1 LGHTRRNDI
10 AVDWNF
16 ATLWESVADALP
28 QRVAIAQGDR
38 TRTWRELDER
48 AARLAA
54 GLVAAG
60 LEPGAKV
67 ASYLYNGNE
76 YLEGLYATFKMRG
89 TAVNVN
95 YRYLEDELV
104 YLLDN
109 SDAEALFFHSSLG
122 DRVVK
127 VRDRAPLVKLWIE
140 VDDGGEHQDFA
151 VRFEDLIAAHEPM
164 PRVERSGD
172 DMYFLYTGG
181 TTGMPKGVMWRF
193 DDLWGVLADA
203 TYTLVGETTPS
214 RPEDVGPLAAK
225 IVESRDTAHL
235 PASPLMHG
243 TGAFTTFQ
251 SIWAGGRIIT
261 LVGRHFDAH
270 ELWRTVQREHITQM
284 AIVGDAF
291 AKPMLKA
298 IEEAEARGDPY
309 DLSSLQLLI
318 SSGVMFSA
326 EIKHALMARGN
337 FLCFDSL
344 GSSEGV
350 GFANSISAPGA
361 ETATAKFS
369 IGPHARVLKDNGE
382 EVVPGSGEVGLLAV
396 GGNIPVGYYKDE
408 AKNAATFQMINGK
421 RWSVPGDFAR
431 VEVDGTIVLLGRG
444 SVVINS
450 GGEKIYP
457 EEVEE
462 AIKRHPAV
470 ADCLVVGVPDDRFGE
485 AVTAVI
491 SFGPGHEATP
501 GDIADSLDGLSRFK
515 HPRHYVVVPD
525 VLRAPN
531 GKADYK
537 WAKQTAVAGV
547 TT

>member
-1 LGHTRRNDI
+1 M
-10 AVDWNF
+10 DWNF
-16 ATLWESVADALP
+16 ATLWESVTEALP
-28 QRVAIAQGDR
+28 ERVAIAQGER
-38 TRTWRELDER
+38 RRTWREFDDR

-89 TAVNVN
+89 VAVNVN

-122 DRVVK
+122 DRVAK
-127 VRDRAPLVKLWIE
+127 IRDRAPLVRLWIE

-151 VRFEDLIAAHEPM
+151 VRFEDLIAENEPM
-164 PRVERSGD
+164 PRIERSGE

-193 DDLWGVLADA
+193 DDLWGVLSGA
-203 TYTLVGETTPS
+203 TYALVGEGAPEHPS
-214 RPEDVGPLAAK
+214 EVGPLARK
-225 IVESRDTAHL
+225 ILEGRDTAHL

-261 LVGRHFDAH
+261 LEGRHFDAH
-270 ELWRTVQREHITQM
+270 EMWRVVAREQVTQM

-298 IEEAEARGDPY
+298 LEEAEADGTPY
-309 DLSSLQLLI
+309 DISSLGLMI
-318 SSGVMFSA
+318 SSGVMWSA
-326 EIKHALMARGN
+326 EVKQGLMARGN
-337 FLCFDSL
+337 FIAFDSL

-350 GFANSISAPGA
+350 GFANSITAPGA
-361 ETATAKFS
+361 EAKTAKFS
-369 IGPHARVLKDNGE
+369 IGPETKVFKENGE
-382 EVVPGSGEVGLLAV
+382 EVVPGSGDVGLLAV
-396 GGNIPVGYYKDE
+396 GGNIPVGYYKDD
-408 AKNAATFQMINGK
+408 AKSAATFQTINGS
-421 RWSVPGDFAR
+421 RWSVPGDFAS
-431 VEVDGTIVLLGRG
+431 VEADGTIVLLGRG

-470 ADCLVVGVPDDRFGE
+470 ADCLVVGVADDRFGE
-485 AVTAVI
+485 AVTAVV
-491 SFGPGHEATP
+491 SLAPGTEAT
-501 GDIADSLDGLSRFK
+501 GEEIGGALEGLSRFK
-515 HPRHYVVVPD
+515 HPRNYVIVPE

-537 WAKQTAVAGV
+537 WAKAVAADGV
-547 TT
+547 G

>member
-1 LGHTRRNDI
+1 M
-10 AVDWNF
+10 DWNF
-16 ATLWESVADALP
+16 ATLWESVRDSLP
-28 QRVAIAQGDR
+28 ERVAIVQGDR
-38 TRTWRELDER
+38 RRTWSEFDDR

-54 GLVAAG
+54 ALCAAG
-60 LEPGAKV
+60 LEPNAKV

-89 TAVNVN
+89 VAVNVN

-122 DRVVK
+122 GRVAK
-127 VRDRAPLVKLWIE
+127 IRDRAPLVKLWIE
-140 VDDGGEHQDFA
+140 VDDGGEHQEFA
-151 VRFEDLIAAHEPM
+151 ARYEDLIETNEPM
-164 PRVERSGD
+164 PRIERSGED
-172 DMYFLYTGG
+172 LYFLYTGG

-193 DDLWGVLADA
+193 DDLWGVLSDA
-203 TYTLVGETTPS
+203 TYALVGQTPPE
-214 RPEDVGPLAAK
+214 RPDGVGPVAEQILD
-225 IVESRDTAHL
+225 SGRDTAHL

-243 TGAFTTFQ
+243 TGAFTSFQ
-251 SIWAGGRIIT
+251 SIWAGGRIVT
-261 LVGRHFDAH
+261 LEGRHFDPD
-270 ELWRTVQREHITQM
+270 ELWRVVGRERITQM

-298 IEEAEARGDPY
+298 LEAAEARGEPY
-309 DLSSLQLLI
+309 DLSSLQLMI
-318 SSGVMFSA
+318 SSGVMWSA
-326 EIKHALMARGN
+326 EIKQGLMARGN

-350 GFANSISAPGA
+350 GFANSISAPGS
-361 ETATAKFS
+361 EQATAKFS
-369 IGPHARVLKDNGE
+369 IGPQARVFTDDGA

-396 GGNIPVGYYKDE
+396 GGNIPVGYYKDD
-408 AKNAATFQMINGK
+408 AKSAATFLLINDK
-421 RWSVPGDFAR
+421 RWSVPGDFAS
-431 VEVDGTIVLLGRG
+431 VEADGTIVLLGRG

-485 AVTAVI
+485 AVTAVVELAADT
-491 SFGPGHEATP
+491 EAS
-501 GDIADSLDGLSRFK
+501 GDEITAALDGLSRFK
-515 HPRHYVVVPD
+515 HPRHYVFVPS

-537 WAKQTAVAGV
+537 WAKQTATTGV
-547 TT
+547 G

>member
-1 LGHTRRNDI
+1 
-10 AVDWNF
+10 VDWNF
-16 ATLWESVADALP
+16 ATLWESVTDALP
-28 QRVAIAQGDR
+28 ERVAVKQGER
-38 TRTWRELDER
+38 ARTWREFDDR
-48 AARLAA
+48 SARLAR

-109 SDAEALFFHSSLG
+109 SDAEALLFHSSLG
-122 DRVVK
+122 ERVAK
-127 VRDRAPLVKLWIE
+127 IRDRAPLVRLWIE

-151 VRFEDLIAAHEPM
+151 VRFEDVVAEHEPM
-164 PRVERSGD
+164 DRIVRSGE

-193 DDLWGVLADA
+193 DDLWGVLSDA
-203 TYTLVGETTPS
+203 TYALVGETAPT
-214 RPEDVGPLAAK
+214 RPDDVGPLAAK
-225 IVESRDTAHL
+225 VAEIRDTAHL

-251 SIWAGGRIIT
+251 SIWAGGRIST
-261 LVGRHFDAH
+261 LESRHFDAH
-270 ELWRTVQREHITQM
+270 ELWRTVQRERITQM

-298 IEEAEARGDPY
+298 LEEAEARGEPY
-309 DLSSLQLLI
+309 DISSLQLMI
-318 SSGVMFSA
+318 SSGVMWSA
-326 EIKHALMARGN
+326 EVKQALMTRGS
-337 FLCFDSL
+337 FMCFDSL

-350 GFANSISAPGA
+350 GFANAISAPGA
-361 ETATAKFS
+361 ETPTAKFS
-369 IGPHARVLKDNGE
+369 IGPHARVFKDDGA

-408 AKNAATFQMINGK
+408 AKSAATFQTINGK

-462 AIKRHPAV
+462 AVKRHPAV
-470 ADCLVVGVPDDRFGE
+470 ADCVVVGVPDERFGE

-491 SFGPGHEATP
+491 SLAPDDESTTD
-501 GDIADSLDGLSRFK
+501 DIGASLEGLSRFK
-515 HPRHYVVVPD
+515 HPRHYVVVPE

-537 WAKQTAVAGV
+537 WAKQTAVAAIDA
-547 TT
+547 